1 MIKFRKIKVGLITSL
16 LFLSCSFAY
25 ANFSAEATQEHF
37 QKTWQNISKVSQE
50 VNKVAGEREKTAL
63 ETITFR
69 QPKYLRLVDKAQDIL
84 GDSAITSRVNKA
96 KRLLTK
102 NEEIRKEIEMLEIE
116 IQASPT
122 ESSWNPLIKTKDSI
136 EKKILSLKEDIS
148 KNENKI
154 SSLKNEILD
163 ILQKQGAEITPEQLE
178 YFLIST
184 EGSDLVKLLSFAENM
199 KQIQSSMEAQLKG
212 HPDNLALGRYYTGM
226 YLVSLEAYS
235 CAIEEVIKN
244 FGVYVEKLI
253 VIKNEAR
260 KNLAESRNMSVA
272 EEERKI
278 LKENDMINNRT
289 VEVVDL
295 YRKLLNKRIQN
306 LRNQKRA
313 IDKKVAV
320 AQNTYNTLKNSGSL
334 IALIKTADKD
344 FSMILGFSMPELKTI
359 YSQGLMKEFTE
370 ISGRLRGK

>member
-102 NEEIRKEIEMLEIE
+102 NEEVRKEIEMLEIE

-122 ESSWNPLIKTKDSI
+122 ESSWNPLTKTKESI
-136 EKKILSLKEDIS
+136 EKKILSLNEDIL

-163 ILQKQGAEITPEQLE
+163 IFQKQGVEITPEQLE

-212 HPDNLALGRYYTGM
+212 HPDNLALGRYYAGM

-235 CAIEEVIKN
+235 HAIEEVIKN
-244 FGVYVEKLI
+244 FGVYAEKLI

-260 KNLAESRNMSVA
+260 KNLAESRNMSVS

>member
-1 MIKFRKIKVGLITSL
+1 MIKFRKIKVGLIISL
-16 LFLSCSFAY
+16 LFLTGSFTF
-25 ANFSAEATQEHF
+25 ANSSGEVTQEHF

-63 ETITFR
+63 EIITLR

-84 GDSAITSRVNKA
+84 GDSVITPHVNKA
-96 KRLLTK
+96 KRLLIK
-102 NEEIRKEIEMLEIE
+102 NEEIRKEIELLEIE
-116 IQASPT
+116 IQASPA
-122 ESSWNPLIKTKDSI
+122 ESSWDPLTKTKESI
-136 EKKILSLKEDIS
+136 EKKIISLNEDIS
-148 KNENKI
+148 KNENEI

-163 ILQKQGAEITPEQLE
+163 ILQKQGAEVTLEQLE
-178 YFLIST
+178 YFLVST
-184 EGSDLVKLLSFAENM
+184 EGSDLVKLLSFSKNIKE
-199 KQIQSSMEAQLKG
+199 IQSSMEAQLKK

-235 CAIEEVIKN
+235 SAIEEVIKN
-244 FGVYVEKLI
+244 FGIYAEKLV

-260 KNLAESRNMSVA
+260 KNLAESKKMNVA

-278 LKENDMINNRT
+278 LKENDTINNRT
-289 VEVVDL
+289 IEVVDL
-295 YRKLLNKRIQN
+295 YRKLLNKRSQN
-306 LRNQKRA
+306 LLNQKRA

-334 IALIKTADKD
+334 ITLIKTADKD

>member
-102 NEEIRKEIEMLEIE
+102 NEEVRKEIEMLEIE

-122 ESSWNPLIKTKDSI
+122 ESSWNPLTKTKESI
-136 EKKILSLKEDIS
+136 EKKILSLNEDIL

-154 SSLKNEILD
+154 SSLKNEILN
-163 ILQKQGAEITPEQLE
+163 IFQKQGVEITPEQLE

-212 HPDNLALGRYYTGM
+212 HPDNLALGRYYAGM

-235 CAIEEVIKN
+235 HAIEEVIKN
-244 FGVYVEKLI
+244 FGVYAEKLI

-260 KNLAESRNMSVA
+260 KNLAESRNMSVS

>member
-1 MIKFRKIKVGLITSL
+1 
-16 LFLSCSFAY
+16 
-25 ANFSAEATQEHF
+25 
-37 QKTWQNISKVSQE
+37 
-50 VNKVAGEREKTAL
+50 
-63 ETITFR
+63 
-69 QPKYLRLVDKAQDIL
+69 
-84 GDSAITSRVNKA
+84 
-96 KRLLTK
+96 
-102 NEEIRKEIEMLEIE
+102 
-116 IQASPT
+116 
-122 ESSWNPLIKTKDSI
+122 
-136 EKKILSLKEDIS
+136 
-148 KNENKI
+148 
-154 SSLKNEILD
+154 
-163 ILQKQGAEITPEQLE
+163 
-178 YFLIST
+178 
-184 EGSDLVKLLSFAENM
+184 
-199 KQIQSSMEAQLKG
+199 
-212 HPDNLALGRYYTGM
+212 M

-235 CAIEEVIKN
+235 HAIEEVIKN
-244 FGVYVEKLI
+244 FGVYAEKLI

-260 KNLAESRNMSVA
+260 KNLAESRNMSVS